1 MRQGKAGKSAGL
13 LAFAAAGSF
22 LDRSKIPAITAE
34 EQPGMMHI
42 KQTAQTHLSV
52 FLAVLTA
59 TFAVISCSTMP
70 RRSVDI
76 EIRNGSTNFL
86 NWVAVLW
93 DDGEQRAGV
102 MPPGVSKI
110 SLDAGLP
117 KSPKSD
123 TAFIEFVDRNDGWI
137 NGARPNSER
146 KHYRI
151 PVDVSPLKRLN
162 SGHYRV
168 TFSILSFTQAELKI
182 EKKDK

>member
-1 MRQGKAGKSAGL
+1 
-13 LAFAAAGSF
+13 
-22 LDRSKIPAITAE
+22 
-34 EQPGMMHI
+34 MHI
-42 KQTAQTHLSV
+42 KQNGRTHVSI
-52 FLAVLTA
+52 FLAVLAA
-59 TFAVISCSTMP
+59 TFAVISCSTMSRP
-70 RRSVDI
+70 SVDI
-76 EIRNGSTNFL
+76 DIRNNSTNFL

-93 DDGEQRAGV
+93 DDGKQTAGV

-123 TAFIEFVDRNDGWI
+123 TAFIEFVVYNDGWI

-151 PVDVSPLKRLN
+151 PVDVSPLKRLG

-168 TFSILSFTQAELKI
+168 TFSILSFSQADLKI
-182 EKKDK
+182 EKKEDRKAINP